1 MRYPA
6 AETAEKHQRIL
17 TQAARLFR
25 EKGFYGVTVGEIMK
39 ATGLTHGPFYN
50 HFASKEALMAEST
63 LHGSA
68 HSREGLAAATASP
81 EAMRDYVRDYLSTGH
96 RDGPGDGC
104 VLAALAGEVRNQP
117 AVRPAFTLHLKSIIA
132 KFTTHFPWKKKANPR
147 QDAIVMMSA
156 MVGAVALARAV
167 DDAAFSEEILASV
180 RSAFTDE
187 PS

>member
-25 EKGFYGVTVGEIMK
+25 EKGFDGVTVGEIMK

-96 RDGPGDGC
+96 RDSPGDGC

-167 DDAAFSEEILASV
+167 DDAAFSEEILAGV